1 MRVRRLEIERFRGV
15 RSLDWLR
22 LGDTAA
28 LVGPGDS
35 CKSTVLD
42 ALERVLSPRWNVPFD
57 DTDFFGLDT
66 TEPIRIRATLVDPPA
81 GLLRDSK
88 YGLALQAFDAES
100 GKASAPLGAD
110 GEIYALVIELSV
122 DRSLEPQWNVIDA
135 TGGQHPI
142 QARDR
147 ELLGMLRVGGNID
160 VHLGWRRGS
169 VLARLTESGESVA
182 AVVADATR
190 NARAG
195 LAIDQLQTLK
205 SAAGKAAFLGREL
218 GATVSFGLVPHLDA
232 GLLAANTGSLA
243 LHDGDVPLRR
253 AGLGTR
259 RLVTVAMQ
267 REAAG
272 SAGLTLIDE
281 FEHGL
286 EPHRIRQ
293 LLRKLRGVAP
303 EPADTTSGQLVLTTH
318 SPTVL
323 SELRPEEVAIVR
335 RDGAGAVTVTQVPE
349 ILGRVLPKT
358 PEALLARR
366 VIVAEGATEVGLLET
381 VEAMW
386 SDEGVNFAHLGV
398 SVVDGQGE
406 HAPTI
411 AGWLSDL
418 GHTVALFVD
427 ADTAKPRLS
436 RAKSAQVISWPT
448 PLATENV
455 LARDFSDDAFAAL
468 VRLADCSTKVS
479 RPAWRT
485 IRDAMAHALRKKPAE
500 IGDELEAW
508 KENVPNLREVF
519 GAVAKKNG
527 WFKTE
532 ELGRELGRLVVS
544 DWNHLAGTDTC
555 QTLEKLRG
563 FAEHG

>member
-1 MRVRRLEIERFRGV
+1 MRLRRLEIELFRGV
-15 RSLDWLR
+15 RTLDWR
-22 LGDTAA
+22 HVANTAA

-42 ALERVLSPRWNVPFD
+42 ALERVLSPRWNLPFD
-57 DTDFFGLDT
+57 DTDFFDLDT
-66 TEPIRIRATLVDPPA
+66 TEPIRIRATIVDPPA
-81 GLLRDSK
+81 VLLKESK
-88 YGLALQAFDAES
+88 YGLALQAFDLDS
-100 GKASAPLGAD
+100 GETTAPLGAD
-110 GEIYALVIELSV
+110 GEVYALVIELSV
-122 DRSLEPQWNVIDA
+122 DGGLEPQWNVIDA
-135 TGGQHPI
+135 TGDQHPI
-142 QARDR
+142 HARDR
-147 ELLGMLRVGGNID
+147 ELMGMLRVGGSID
-160 VHLGWRRGS
+160 RHLGWRRGS
-169 VLARLTESGESVA
+169 VLARLTESSDSVA

-195 LAIDQLQTLK
+195 LAVDQLQTLK
-205 SAAGKAAFLGREL
+205 HAAEKAGTLGKDL
-218 GATVSFGLVPHLDA
+218 GATVSSGLVPHLDA
-232 GLLAANTGSLA
+232 GMLAANTGSLA
-243 LHDGDVPLRR
+243 LHDGNVPFRR

-303 EPADTTSGQLVLTTH
+303 EPTKATSGQLVLTTH

-335 RDGAGAVTVTQVPE
+335 RGTGGKVTVTQLPD

-366 VIVAEGATEVGLLET
+366 VIVAEGATEVGLLAS
-381 VEAMW
+381 VEEMW
-386 SDEGVNFAHLGV
+386 SEEGVNFAYLGV

-406 HAPTI
+406 HASTI

-427 ADTAKPRLS
+427 ADTSKPRLS
-436 RAKSAQVISWPT
+436 RAKSAQVIPWPA
-448 PLATENV
+448 PLATEERAGV
-455 LARDFSDDAFAAL
+455 RPFRRHVRGAR
-468 VRLADCSTKVS
+468 
-479 RPAWRT
+479 RT
-485 IRDAMAHALRKKPAE
+485 R
-500 IGDELEAW
+500 
-508 KENVPNLREVF
+508 
-519 GAVAKKNG
+519 
-527 WFKTE
+527 
-532 ELGRELGRLVVS
+532 
-544 DWNHLAGTDTC
+544 
-555 QTLEKLRG
+555 
-563 FAEHG
+563 